1 MVWLDL
7 IGDYKQG
14 DRRSPLQE
22 MLANREGIKMPNANS
37 TYDMLLKLVKT
48 RMSVRKFKPD
58 PIPED
63 TIDKILEVA
72 RWAMSGA
79 NSQPWEFIV
88 VTDPKIKKELR
99 DAYSEYNTDLIFWM
113 EQQREYNLRHP
124 SYQVKNDP
132 HESLRFNKA
141 KANWHQAP
149 AVIVVLGDGRRQWGT
164 VMGAHTFGRD
174 QSHLT
179 DGLANACFLLHLAIA
194 SLGLTSEWVSIHIE
208 EPHKRILGVPDLL
221 EALPDHSYRLSR
233 RVRRGEGV
241 RRPLDDIVHRERYD
255 MSKYMSNEDVIE
267 VSLFS
272 ARSDGADSR
281 RGVGREKMIQAV
293 FATPM
298 TETGRGKE

>member
-1 MVWLDL
+1 MT
-7 IGDYKQG
+7 
-14 DRRSPLQE
+14 RNNE
-22 MLANREGIKMPNANS
+22 
-37 TYDMLLKLVKT
+37 TYDTLLKLVKT
-48 RMSVRKFKPD
+48 RMSVRKFRPD

-63 TIDKILEVA
+63 TINKILEVA

-79 NSQPWEFIV
+79 NSQPWEFVV
-88 VTDPKIKKELR
+88 VTDPEIKKQLR
-99 DAYSEYNTDLIFWM
+99 DAYSEHNTDYIFWM

-164 VMGAHTFGRD
+164 VMGAHTFGRE

-179 DGLANACFLLHLAIA
+179 DSLANASFLIHLAVA

-221 EALPDHSYRLSR
+221 KLYLIIPIGYPDVPAR
-233 RVRRGEGV
+233 EGV
-241 RRPLDDIVHRERYD
+241 RRPLKDFVHRERYD
-255 MSKYMSNEDVIE
+255 MSKYMSNEDAVKYLY
-267 VSLFS
+267 SLREGTLSGYS
-272 ARSDGADSR
+272 ASR
-281 RGVGREKMIQAV
+281 AVQAEEEK
-293 FATPM
+293 
-298 TETGRGKE
+298 

>member
-1 MVWLDL
+1 M
-7 IGDYKQG
+7 
-14 DRRSPLQE
+14 SH
-22 MLANREGIKMPNANS
+22 NS
-37 TYDMLLKLVKT
+37 TYDTLLKLVKT
-48 RMSVRKFKPD
+48 RHSVRKFKPD

-63 TIDKILEVA
+63 TIDKILEVG

-79 NSQPWEFIV
+79 NSQPWEFVV
-88 VTDPKIKKELR
+88 VTDAKVKKELR
-99 DAYSEYNTDLIFWM
+99 DAYSEHNTDFIFWM

-164 VMGAHTFGRD
+164 VMGAHSFGRD

-179 DGLANACFLLHLAIA
+179 DSLANASFLIHLAVA

-221 EALPDHSYRLSR
+221 KLYLIIPIGYPDVASR
-233 RVRRGEGV
+233 GAGV
-241 RRPLDDIVHRERYD
+241 RRPLSDIVHRERYD
-255 MSKYMSNEDVIE
+255 MSKYMSNEDVIKYLY
-267 VSLFS
+267 SLREGTVGNY
-272 ARSDGADSR
+272 AASR
-281 RGVGREKMIQAV
+281 AVEAEEK
-293 FATPM
+293 
-298 TETGRGKE
+298 K